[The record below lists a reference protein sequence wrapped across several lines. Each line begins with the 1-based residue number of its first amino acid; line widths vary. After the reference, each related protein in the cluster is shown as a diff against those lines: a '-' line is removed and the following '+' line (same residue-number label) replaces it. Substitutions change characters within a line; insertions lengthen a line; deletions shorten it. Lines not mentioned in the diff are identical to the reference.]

1 MTATRFDAT
10 RKLPVEME
18 WRRATKGDEAMVDVA
33 GKTCVV
39 FGAAGFIGSHLCDRL
54 LDAGVTVIGAD
65 NESTG
70 RWENVEHL
78 QGVDAFTSV
87 DHDVTE
93 PFRVD
98 GPVDFVVNLASPASP
113 MDYLR
118 LPLQTLRAGSLGTER
133 ALDLATEHDARFLL
147 TSTSEVYGE
156 PSEHPQ
162 KETYWGNVNPNGPRS
177 VYDESKRY
185 AEALTMAYRREHGT
199 NTAIARVFNTYGP
212 RMRIDDGRAVPA
224 FIDAALRGDPLP
236 IHGDGSQTRSLCFVS
251 DLVEG
256 LLLLLVSEESGPINL
271 GNPEEVTVLRLAE
284 VVAVEAGGSVDF
296 EFQTRP
302 VDDPS
307 RRCPDITL
315 AQRKLG
321 WTPRVDLAHGIRQT
335 VRWYRDERSA
345 TPAGTTGG

>member
-1 MTATRFDAT
+1 
-10 RKLPVEME
+10 ME
-18 WRRATKGDEAMVDVA
+18 DNAIVDMV

-39 FGAAGFIGSHLCDRL
+39 FGAAGFVGSHLCDRM
-54 LDAGVTVIGAD
+54 LDAGATVIGVD

-78 QGVDAFTSV
+78 KGVDAFTRV

-93 PFRVD
+93 PLQVD
-98 GPVDFVVNLASPASP
+98 EPVDYVTNLASPASP
-113 MDYLR
+113 LDYLR

-177 VYDESKRY
+177 VYDEAKRY
-185 AEALTMAYRREHGT
+185 AEALTMAYRREYDT

-212 RMRIDDGRAVPA
+212 RMRIGDGRAVPA
-224 FIDAALRGDPLP
+224 FLDAALRGDRLP

-284 VVAVEAGGSVDF
+284 VIAVEAGGSVNF
-296 EFQTRP
+296 EFRTRP

-307 RRCPDITL
+307 RRRPDITL
-315 AQRKLG
+315 AQWKLG
-321 WTPRVDLAHGIRQT
+321 WTPRIDLAHGIKQT
-335 VRWYRDERSA
+335 VRWYRERSA